1 MKKYLKGFANLGY
14 GKVTE
19 NTSEKY
25 SAEKITKIPGAKSCT
40 PTDNRSDYAI
50 NADDGVWDSGAEW
63 TDTTNEITIV
73 EADLDTLVVLTGAEI
88 TEDEQTAEEGV
99 FDNAPEVA
107 LTYSALNA
115 SGGYRLFRYYC
126 CKATNYKVT
135 HTTRG
140 ESNDA
145 QSYTITFKCTPRKI
159 DGKIRGTKDVD
170 KGESLTFL
178 DSIPS
183 LPEILG
189 A

>member
-14 GKVTE
+14 SKLTE
-19 NTSEKY
+19 NTTEKY
-25 SAEKITKIPGAKSCT
+25 AAEKIKKIPGAKSCT
-40 PTDNRSDYAI
+40 PTDNRSEYEID
-50 NADDGVWDSGAEW
+50 ADDGVWDSGSEW
-63 TDTTNEITIV
+63 TDTTQEITIV
-73 EADLDTLVVLTGAEI
+73 ETDLKTLSEITGAEFK
-88 TEDEQTAEEGV
+88 TDEELMEEGV
-99 FDNAPEVA
+99 FDNAPEIA

-159 DGKIRGTKDVD
+159 DGKIRGTKDVAKD
-170 KGESLTFL
+170 ASLEFL
-178 DSIPS
+178 NTLPA
-183 LPEILG
+183 LPEIIG